1 MGFWSKLFSKIKGA
15 VKDEK
20 EQPKKEIKEVKED
33 PKEKSG
39 LNEEMVSES
48 VELEPAENNGL
59 PEIFEKAGEEEP
71 AKEEQKDGEPEENKP
86 A

>member
-1 MGFWSKLFSKIKGA
+1 MGFFSKLFSKN
-15 VKDEK
+15 K
-20 EQPKKEIKEVKED
+20 EAQEERPKKEVKEA

-48 VELEPAENNGL
+48 MEMESVENDGL

-71 AKEEQKDGEPEENKP
+71 AKEEQKDSQLPENKKE
-86 A
+86 